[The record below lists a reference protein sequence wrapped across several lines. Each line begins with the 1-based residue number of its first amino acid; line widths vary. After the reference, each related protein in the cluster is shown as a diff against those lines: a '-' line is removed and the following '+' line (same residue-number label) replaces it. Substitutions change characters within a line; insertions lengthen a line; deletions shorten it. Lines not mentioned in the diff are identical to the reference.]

1 MPDPMPTLKLK
12 PGREKAMLRRH
23 PWIFSGA
30 VAAISDSIEP
40 GETVE
45 VVSSRGDFLGW
56 GALSPQS
63 QIRVRVWSWDR
74 GEIVNREF
82 FKNRIAAAAALRE
95 GLLPD
100 QVSNAYRLIHGESDG
115 LPGIV
120 VDRYGDVLV
129 LQSLSAGAEY
139 WKEIITD
146 ALVEVTGVPR
156 VFERSD
162 LEVRSLEGL
171 ERRVGP
177 LYGGEPP
184 DLITIWENGLEYLV
198 DIRSGQKTGFYL
210 DQRENRKTVRSYC
223 QGREVLDCFSYSG
236 GFTLNALRG
245 GARSVEAV
253 DISRDALALVQS
265 NLAQNDLPE
274 DRVSLREG
282 DVFQELRRYRD
293 KRRSFDMVILDPPK
307 FAATRSQV
315 SRAARGYKDINLLAL
330 KLLRPGGLLTTFSCS
345 GGLDAD
351 LFQKIVAGA
360 ALDAGRE
367 AQIIDRLDQAA
378 DHPVALNFPEGSYL
392 KGLVVWVK

>member
-1 MPDPMPTLKLK
+1 
-12 PGREKAMLRRH
+12 
-23 PWIFSGA
+23 

-184 DLITIWENGLEYLV
+184 DLITIWEHGLEYLV